1 MTNVVG
7 SDSPILKDR
16 NSFKQWISKQR
27 QIVIVKISAT
37 WCGPCKRIKN
47 LVYDRFM
54 ETNNAILVEV
64 DYDKNSDIVKHLRVS
79 GVPTLISFKDG
90 YPDKIAS
97 GGQPAVVNNFFNSL

>member
-16 NSFKQWISKQR
+16 HSFKQWISKQ
-27 QIVIVKISAT
+27 QSVIVKISAT

-54 ETNNAILVEV
+54 ETNNVILVEV
-64 DYDKNSDIVKHLRVS
+64 DYDQNKDIVKYLRVN
-79 GVPTLISFKDG
+79 GVPTLISFKYG

-97 GGQPAVVNNFFNSL
+97 GGQPQVVNNFFNSL